1 MSYNVGVIMFPGSN
15 CVQETIDFFNFLEC
29 NVSSIF
35 HKETN
40 IPKLDLY
47 VLPGGFSYGDYI
59 RTGMLS
65 SKSPVMNEIEK
76 HARQGSKVLGICNG
90 FQILCERKM
99 LPGTLRKNKNLTF
112 ICDIVRL
119 LKEDSDWSN
128 ADSFKQYVL
137 PIAHGE
143 GNYYHTN
150 PSEVN
155 VAYRY
160 SYNFNGS
167 VENIAGIYSDGGN
180 VLGMMP
186 HPERAFKGYHHS
198 EDGIEI
204 VKQFMEK

>member
-112 ICDIVRL
+112 ICDIVRIRKIQTNKL
-119 LKEDSDWSN
+119 
-128 ADSFKQYVL
+128 YVL

-143 GNYYHTN
+143 GNYYHSN

-160 SYNFNGS
+160 VYDINGS
-167 VENIAGIYSDGGN
+167 VQNIAGIYNDEGN
-180 VLGMMP
+180 VLGIMP
-186 HPERAFKGYHHS
+186 HPERAFKRYHHS

-204 VKQFMEK
+204 VKKFMENNEL

>member
-1 MSYNVGVIMFPGSN
+1 MGYNVGVVIFPGSN
-15 CVQETIDFFNFLEC
+15 CIQETIDFFKFLDC
-29 NVSSIF
+29 DVTSIF
-35 HKETN
+35 HKQTN
-40 IPKLDLY
+40 VSKLDLY

-65 SKSPVMNEIEK
+65 SKSPVMNEIERY
-76 HARQGSKVLGICNG
+76 ARQGSKVLGICNG

-112 ICDIVRL
+112 ICDIVRIV
-119 LKEDSDWSN
+119 KEDSER
-128 ADSFKQYVL
+128 KYVL

-143 GNYYHTN
+143 GNYYHSN

-160 SYNFNGS
+160 SCDINGS
-167 VENIAGIYSDGGN
+167 VENIAGIYNDEGN

-186 HPERAFKGYHHS
+186 HPERAFKKYHNS
-198 EDGIEI
+198 EDGVKIIKEFIE
-204 VKQFMEK
+204 K

>member
-29 NVSSIF
+29 DVLSIF

-47 VLPGGFSYGDYI
+47 ILPGGFSYGDYI

-112 ICDIVRL
+112 ICDIVRIRKIQTNKL
-119 LKEDSDWSN
+119 
-128 ADSFKQYVL
+128 YVL
-137 PIAHGE
+137 PMAHGE
-143 GNYYHTN
+143 GNYYHSN

-160 SYNFNGS
+160 VYDINGS
-167 VENIAGIYSDGGN
+167 VENIAGIYNDEGN
-180 VLGMMP
+180 VLGIMP
-186 HPERAFKGYHHS
+186 HPERAFKRYHHS

>member
-29 NVSSIF
+29 DVSSIF

-112 ICDIVRL
+112 ICDIVRIRNTQTNRL
-119 LKEDSDWSN
+119 
-128 ADSFKQYVL
+128 YVL
-137 PIAHGE
+137 PMAHGE
-143 GNYYHTN
+143 GNYYHSN

-160 SYNFNGS
+160 VYDINGS
-167 VENIAGIYSDGGN
+167 VQNIAGIYNDEGN
-180 VLGMMP
+180 VLGIMP

-204 VKQFMEK
+204 VKQFMENNEL

>member
-29 NVSSIF
+29 DVSSIF

-112 ICDIVRL
+112 ICDIVRIRKIQTNKL
-119 LKEDSDWSN
+119 
-128 ADSFKQYVL
+128 YVL
-137 PIAHGE
+137 PMAHGE
-143 GNYYHTN
+143 GNYYHSN

-160 SYNFNGS
+160 VYDINGS
-167 VENIAGIYSDGGN
+167 VQNIAGIYNDEGN
-180 VLGMMP
+180 VLGIMP
-186 HPERAFKGYHHS
+186 HPERAFKRYHHS

-204 VKQFMEK
+204 VKKFMENNEL

>member
-29 NVSSIF
+29 DVSSIF

-99 LPGTLRKNKNLTF
+99 LSGTLRKNKNLTF
-112 ICDIVRL
+112 ICDIVRIRNTQTNKL
-119 LKEDSDWSN
+119 
-128 ADSFKQYVL
+128 YVL
-137 PIAHGE
+137 PMAHGE
-143 GNYYHTN
+143 GNYYHSN

-160 SYNFNGS
+160 VYDINGS
-167 VENIAGIYSDGGN
+167 VQNIAGIYNDEGN
-180 VLGMMP
+180 VLGIMP
-186 HPERAFKGYHHS
+186 HPERAFKRYHHS

-204 VKQFMEK
+204 VKQFMENNEL

>member
-29 NVSSIF
+29 DVSSIF

-47 VLPGGFSYGDYI
+47 ILPGGFSYGDYI

-112 ICDIVRL
+112 ICDIVRIRKIQTNKL
-119 LKEDSDWSN
+119 
-128 ADSFKQYVL
+128 YVL
-137 PIAHGE
+137 PMAHGE
-143 GNYYHTN
+143 GNYYHSN

-160 SYNFNGS
+160 VYDINGS
-167 VENIAGIYSDGGN
+167 VENIAGIYNDEGN
-180 VLGMMP
+180 VLGIMP
-186 HPERAFKGYHHS
+186 HPERAFKRYHHS

>member
-29 NVSSIF
+29 DVSSIF
-35 HKETN
+35 HNETN

-47 VLPGGFSYGDYI
+47 ILPGGFSYGDYI

-112 ICDIVRL
+112 ICDIVRIRKIQTNKL
-119 LKEDSDWSN
+119 
-128 ADSFKQYVL
+128 YVL
-137 PIAHGE
+137 PMAHGE
-143 GNYYHTN
+143 GNYYHSN

-160 SYNFNGS
+160 VYDINGS
-167 VENIAGIYSDGGN
+167 VENIAGIYNDEGN
-180 VLGMMP
+180 VLGIMP
-186 HPERAFKGYHHS
+186 HPERAFKRYHHS

>member
-112 ICDIVRL
+112 ICDIVRIRNTQTNKL
-119 LKEDSDWSN
+119 
-128 ADSFKQYVL
+128 YVL
-137 PIAHGE
+137 PMAHGE
-143 GNYYHTN
+143 GNYYHSN

-160 SYNFNGS
+160 VYDINGS
-167 VENIAGIYSDGGN
+167 VQNIAGIYNDEGN
-180 VLGMMP
+180 VLGIMP
-186 HPERAFKGYHHS
+186 HPERAFKRYHHS

-204 VKQFMEK
+204 VKQFMENNEL

>member
-29 NVSSIF
+29 DVSSIF

-112 ICDIVRL
+112 ICDIVRIRNTQTNRL
-119 LKEDSDWSN
+119 
-128 ADSFKQYVL
+128 YVL
-137 PIAHGE
+137 PMAHGE
-143 GNYYHTN
+143 GNYYHSN

-160 SYNFNGS
+160 VYDINGS
-167 VENIAGIYSDGGN
+167 VENIAGIYNDEGN
-180 VLGMMP
+180 VLGIMP
-186 HPERAFKGYHHS
+186 HPERAFKRYHHS

-204 VKQFMEK
+204 VKKFMENNEL

>member
-29 NVSSIF
+29 DVSSIF

-40 IPKLDLY
+40 IPQLDLY
-47 VLPGGFSYGDYI
+47 VLPGGFCYGAYI

-65 SKSPVMNEIEK
+65 SKSPVMNEIER

-112 ICDIVRL
+112 ICDIVRIV
-119 LKEDSDWSN
+119 KEGLER
-128 ADSFKQYVL
+128 KYVL

-143 GNYYHTN
+143 GNYYHSN

-160 SYNFNGS
+160 SCDINGS
-167 VENIAGIYSDGGN
+167 VENIAGIYNDEGN

-186 HPERAFKGYHHS
+186 HPERAFKKYHSS
-198 EDGIEI
+198 EDGVKIIKEFIE
-204 VKQFMEK
+204 K

>member
-29 NVSSIF
+29 DVSSIF

-112 ICDIVRL
+112 ICDIVRIRNTQTNKL
-119 LKEDSDWSN
+119 
-128 ADSFKQYVL
+128 YVL
-137 PIAHGE
+137 PMAHGE
-143 GNYYHTN
+143 GNYYHSN

-160 SYNFNGS
+160 VYDINGS
-167 VENIAGIYSDGGN
+167 VQNIAGIYNDEGN
-180 VLGMMP
+180 VLGIMP
-186 HPERAFKGYHHS
+186 HPERAFKRYHHS

-204 VKQFMEK
+204 VKKFMENNEL

>member
-29 NVSSIF
+29 DVLSIF

-112 ICDIVRL
+112 ICDIVRIRKIQTNKL
-119 LKEDSDWSN
+119 
-128 ADSFKQYVL
+128 YVL
-137 PIAHGE
+137 PMAHGE
-143 GNYYHTN
+143 GNYYHSN

-160 SYNFNGS
+160 VYDINGS
-167 VENIAGIYSDGGN
+167 VENIAGIYNDEGN
-180 VLGMMP
+180 VLGIMP
-186 HPERAFKGYHHS
+186 HPERAFKRYHHS

>member
-112 ICDIVRL
+112 ICDIVRIRNTQTNKL
-119 LKEDSDWSN
+119 
-128 ADSFKQYVL
+128 YVL
-137 PIAHGE
+137 PMAHGE
-143 GNYYHTN
+143 GNYYHSN

-160 SYNFNGS
+160 VYDINGS
-167 VENIAGIYSDGGN
+167 VENIAGIYNDEGN
-180 VLGMMP
+180 VLGIMP
-186 HPERAFKGYHHS
+186 HPERAFKRYHHS

-204 VKQFMEK
+204 VKQFMENNEL

>member
-29 NVSSIF
+29 DVSSIF

-112 ICDIVRL
+112 ICDIVRIRNTQTNRL
-119 LKEDSDWSN
+119 
-128 ADSFKQYVL
+128 YVL
-137 PIAHGE
+137 PMAHGE
-143 GNYYHTN
+143 GNYYHSN

-160 SYNFNGS
+160 VYDINGS
-167 VENIAGIYSDGGN
+167 VQNIAGIYNDEGN
-180 VLGMMP
+180 VLGIMP
-186 HPERAFKGYHHS
+186 HTER
-198 EDGIEI
+198 
-204 VKQFMEK
+204 

>member
-29 NVSSIF
+29 DVSSIF

-112 ICDIVRL
+112 ICDIVRIRKIQTNKL
-119 LKEDSDWSN
+119 
-128 ADSFKQYVL
+128 YVL
-137 PIAHGE
+137 PMAHGE
-143 GNYYHTN
+143 GNYCHSN

-160 SYNFNGS
+160 VYDINGS
-167 VENIAGIYSDGGN
+167 VENIAGIYNDEGN
-180 VLGMMP
+180 VLGIMP

>member
-112 ICDIVRL
+112 ICDIVRIRNTQTNRL
-119 LKEDSDWSN
+119 
-128 ADSFKQYVL
+128 YVL
-137 PIAHGE
+137 PMAHGE
-143 GNYYHTN
+143 GNYYHSN

-160 SYNFNGS
+160 VYDINGS
-167 VENIAGIYSDGGN
+167 VENIAGIYNDEGN
-180 VLGMMP
+180 VLGIMP

-204 VKQFMEK
+204 VKQFMENNEL

>member
-15 CVQETIDFFNFLEC
+15 CVQETIDFFNCLEC
-29 NVSSIF
+29 DVSSIF

-112 ICDIVRL
+112 ICDIVRIRNTQTNKL
-119 LKEDSDWSN
+119 
-128 ADSFKQYVL
+128 YVL
-137 PIAHGE
+137 PMAHGE
-143 GNYYHTN
+143 GNYYHSN

-160 SYNFNGS
+160 VYDINGS
-167 VENIAGIYSDGGN
+167 VQNIAGIYNDEGN
-180 VLGMMP
+180 VLGIMP
-186 HPERAFKGYHHS
+186 HPERAFKRYHHS

-204 VKQFMEK
+204 VKKFMENNEL

>member
-15 CVQETIDFFNFLEC
+15 CVQETIDFFNCLEC
-29 NVSSIF
+29 DVSSIF

-112 ICDIVRL
+112 ICDIVRIRNTQTNRL
-119 LKEDSDWSN
+119 
-128 ADSFKQYVL
+128 YVL
-137 PIAHGE
+137 PMAHGE
-143 GNYYHTN
+143 GNYYHSN

-160 SYNFNGS
+160 VYDINGS
-167 VENIAGIYSDGGN
+167 VQNIAGIYNDEGN
-180 VLGMMP
+180 VLGIVP
-186 HPERAFKGYHHS
+186 HPERAFKRYHHS

-204 VKQFMEK
+204 VKKFMENNEL

>member
-29 NVSSIF
+29 DVSSIF

-112 ICDIVRL
+112 ICDIVRIRNTQTNRL
-119 LKEDSDWSN
+119 
-128 ADSFKQYVL
+128 YVL
-137 PIAHGE
+137 PMAHGE
-143 GNYYHTN
+143 GNYYHSN

-160 SYNFNGS
+160 VYDINGS
-167 VENIAGIYSDGGN
+167 VQNIAGIYNDEGN
-180 VLGMMP
+180 VLGIMP
-186 HPERAFKGYHHS
+186 HPERAFKRYHHS

-204 VKQFMEK
+204 VKQFMENNEL

>member
-40 IPKLDLY
+40 ISKLDLY

-112 ICDIVRL
+112 ICDIVRIRNTQTNRL
-119 LKEDSDWSN
+119 
-128 ADSFKQYVL
+128 YVL
-137 PIAHGE
+137 PMAHGE
-143 GNYYHTN
+143 GNYYHSN

-160 SYNFNGS
+160 VYDINGS
-167 VENIAGIYSDGGN
+167 VENIAGIYNDEGN
-180 VLGMMP
+180 VLGIMP

-204 VKQFMEK
+204 VKQFMENNEL

>member
-29 NVSSIF
+29 DVSSIF

-112 ICDIVRL
+112 ICDIVRIRKIQTNKL
-119 LKEDSDWSN
+119 
-128 ADSFKQYVL
+128 YVL

-160 SYNFNGS
+160 VYDINGS
-167 VENIAGIYSDGGN
+167 VENIAGIYNDEGN
-180 VLGMMP
+180 VLGIMP
-186 HPERAFKGYHHS
+186 HPERAFKRYHHS

>member
-76 HARQGSKVLGICNG
+76 HARQGSKFLEFVMGFRFCVRDKCYQALLGKI
-90 FQILCERKM
+90 K
-99 LPGTLRKNKNLTF
+99 T
-112 ICDIVRL
+112 
-119 LKEDSDWSN
+119 
-128 ADSFKQYVL
+128 
-137 PIAHGE
+137 
-143 GNYYHTN
+143 
-150 PSEVN
+150 
-155 VAYRY
+155 
-160 SYNFNGS
+160 
-167 VENIAGIYSDGGN
+167 
-180 VLGMMP
+180 
-186 HPERAFKGYHHS
+186 
-198 EDGIEI
+198 
-204 VKQFMEK
+204 

>member
-29 NVSSIF
+29 DVSSIF

-112 ICDIVRL
+112 ICDIVRIRNTQTNRL
-119 LKEDSDWSN
+119 
-128 ADSFKQYVL
+128 YVL
-137 PIAHGE
+137 PMAHGE
-143 GNYYHTN
+143 GNYYHSN

-160 SYNFNGS
+160 VYDINGS
-167 VENIAGIYSDGGN
+167 VQNIAGIYNDEGN
-180 VLGMMP
+180 VLGIMP
-186 HPERAFKGYHHS
+186 HPERAFKRYHHS

-204 VKQFMEK
+204 VKKFMENNEL

>member
-112 ICDIVRL
+112 ICDIVRIRNTQTNRL
-119 LKEDSDWSN
+119 
-128 ADSFKQYVL
+128 YVL
-137 PIAHGE
+137 PMAHGE
-143 GNYYHTN
+143 GNYYHSN

-160 SYNFNGS
+160 VYDINGS
-167 VENIAGIYSDGGN
+167 VENIAGIYNDEGN
-180 VLGMMP
+180 VLGIMP
-186 HPERAFKGYHHS
+186 HPERAFKRYHHS

-204 VKQFMEK
+204 VKKFMENNEL

>member
-15 CVQETIDFFNFLEC
+15 CVQETIDFFNCLEC
-29 NVSSIF
+29 DVSSIF

-99 LPGTLRKNKNLTF
+99 LSGTLRKNKNLTF
-112 ICDIVRL
+112 ICDIVRIRNTQTNRL
-119 LKEDSDWSN
+119 
-128 ADSFKQYVL
+128 YVL
-137 PIAHGE
+137 PMAHGE
-143 GNYYHTN
+143 GNYYHSN

-160 SYNFNGS
+160 VYDINGS
-167 VENIAGIYSDGGN
+167 VQNIAGIYNDEGN
-180 VLGMMP
+180 VLGIMP
-186 HPERAFKGYHHS
+186 HPERAFKRYHHS

-204 VKQFMEK
+204 VKKFMENNEL

>member
-112 ICDIVRL
+112 ICDIVRIRNTQTNRL
-119 LKEDSDWSN
+119 
-128 ADSFKQYVL
+128 YVL
-137 PIAHGE
+137 PMAHGE
-143 GNYYHTN
+143 GNYYHSN

-160 SYNFNGS
+160 VYDINGS
-167 VENIAGIYSDGGN
+167 VENIAGIYNDEGN
-180 VLGMMP
+180 VLGIMP
-186 HPERAFKGYHHS
+186 HPERAFKRYHHS

>member
-29 NVSSIF
+29 DVSSIF

-47 VLPGGFSYGDYI
+47 ILPGGFSYGDYI

-112 ICDIVRL
+112 ICDIVRIRKIQTNKL
-119 LKEDSDWSN
+119 
-128 ADSFKQYVL
+128 YVL
-137 PIAHGE
+137 PMAHGE
-143 GNYYHTN
+143 GNYYHSN

-160 SYNFNGS
+160 VYDINGS
-167 VENIAGIYSDGGN
+167 VENIAGIYNDEGN
-180 VLGMMP
+180 VLGIMP
-186 HPERAFKGYHHS
+186 HPERAFKSCLLYTS
-198 EDGIEI
+198 PSPRD
-204 VKQFMEK
+204 

>member
-112 ICDIVRL
+112 ICDIVRIRNTQTNRL
-119 LKEDSDWSN
+119 
-128 ADSFKQYVL
+128 YVL
-137 PIAHGE
+137 PMAHGE
-143 GNYYHTN
+143 GNYYHSN

-160 SYNFNGS
+160 VYDINGS
-167 VENIAGIYSDGGN
+167 VQNIAGIYNDEGN
-180 VLGMMP
+180 VLGIMP
-186 HPERAFKGYHHS
+186 HPERAFKRYHHS

-204 VKQFMEK
+204 VKQFMENNEL

>member
-29 NVSSIF
+29 DVLSIF

-40 IPKLDLY
+40 IRKLDLY
-47 VLPGGFSYGDYI
+47 ILPGGFSYGDYI

-112 ICDIVRL
+112 ICDIVRIRKIQTNKL
-119 LKEDSDWSN
+119 
-128 ADSFKQYVL
+128 YVL
-137 PIAHGE
+137 PMAHGE
-143 GNYYHTN
+143 GNYYHSN

-160 SYNFNGS
+160 VYDINGS
-167 VENIAGIYSDGGN
+167 VENIAGIYNDEGN
-180 VLGMMP
+180 VLGIMP

-204 VKQFMEK
+204 VKQFMENNEL

>member
-1 MSYNVGVIMFPGSN
+1 MGYNVGVVIFPGSN
-15 CVQETIDFFNFLEC
+15 CIQETIDFFKFLDC
-29 NVSSIF
+29 DVTTIF
-35 HKETN
+35 HKHTN
-40 IPKLDLY
+40 VSKLDLY

-112 ICDIVRL
+112 ICDIVRIV
-119 LKEDSDWSN
+119 KENSER
-128 ADSFKQYVL
+128 QYVL

-143 GNYYHTN
+143 GNYYHSN

-160 SYNFNGS
+160 GCDINGS
-167 VENIAGIYSDGGN
+167 VENIAGIYNDEGN

-186 HPERAFKGYHHS
+186 HPERAFKKYHNS
-198 EDGIEI
+198 EDGVKIVKEFIEI
-204 VKQFMEK
+204 